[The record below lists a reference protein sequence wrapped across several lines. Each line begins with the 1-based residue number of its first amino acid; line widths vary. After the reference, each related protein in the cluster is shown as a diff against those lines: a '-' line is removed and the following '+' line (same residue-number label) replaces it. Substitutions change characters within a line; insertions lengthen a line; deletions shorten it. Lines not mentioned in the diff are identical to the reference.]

1 MAALKAL
8 ALGLLTTTV
17 ASTTAPALALN
28 TTTTSTNSS
37 SSSNAPALP
46 LSTSGRW
53 ILDADGARVKLRCVN
68 WAGHMEAH
76 VPEGL
81 HRQSVDTIAQ
91 FIADAGFNCVR
102 LTYSIDWALHPDE
115 TVADAFANAANL
127 SGTPEHQANL
137 TGFYADAVALNP
149 FLADPATTVRDVY
162 GEVVDRLWARGVMTV
177 LDNHVSRAQW
187 CCNLTD
193 GNGWWDAGFGYT
205 DANSRFF
212 NTTEWLQGL
221 SAVAAWAAADGAHPG
236 VVAMSLRNE
245 IRQFLLQGINGP
257 YDDWFTYLN
266 QAGAAVHDAHPD
278 VLVVVGGG
286 MSATDLTMVRSGSG
300 ASKLDYASAWP
311 GKHVWEFHAYSFTVT
326 FAVDLGSCSL
336 ERDEY
341 GAWDGFVLAQGE
353 DYTAPLFLSEFGVGM
368 GDGADG
374 SNNATAGL
382 SQGDYDYLTCLV
394 GYMEGNDAEWA
405 LWAVQGSYY
414 IRNGVVDYDESYGV
428 LDHSWST
435 WRNPAFP
442 ALLGSMWNVTQG
454 P

>member
-1 MAALKAL
+1 MAPLKAL
-8 ALGLLTTTV
+8 ALGLLATTT
-17 ASTTAPALALN
+17 ALALN
-28 TTTTSTNSS
+28 SS
-37 SSSNAPALP
+37 APALP

-102 LTYSIDWALHPDE
+102 LTYSIDWALNPDE

-127 SGTPEHQANL
+127 SGTPEYQANL
-137 TGFYADAVALNP
+137 TGFYDDAVALNP
-149 FLADPATTVRDVY
+149 FLANGSTTVRDVY
-162 GEVVDRLWARGVMTV
+162 GEVIDQLWARGVMTV

-193 GNGWWDAGFGYT
+193 GNGWWDTAFGYT
-205 DANSRFF
+205 DANSRYF
-212 NTTEWLQGL
+212 NTAEWLQGL
-221 SAVAAWAAADGAHPG
+221 SAVATWAAGGAHPG

-245 IRQFLLQGINGP
+245 IRQFLLQGFNGP
-257 YDDWFTYLN
+257 YDDWFSNLN
-266 QAGAAVHDAHPD
+266 QAGAAVHEANPD

-286 MSATDLTMVRSGSG
+286 MSATDLTMVRSGSRH
-300 ASKLDYASAWP
+300 LDYASAWP
-311 GKHVWEFHAYSFTVT
+311 GKHVWEFHAYTFTVT
-326 FAVDLGSCSL
+326 FAADLGSCDL

-341 GAWDGFVLAQGE
+341 GAWDGFVLTQGE

-368 GDGADG
+368 TSADG
-374 SNNATAGL
+374 DDSTSGL
-382 SQGDYDYLTCLV
+382 SEGDYDYLTCLV